1 MNKTKL
7 ILLIVIIIV
16 AIAIIAVGIVL
27 GLKLL
32 SKKCEPLTPLALSR
46 FEAASNE
53 RSEYGEKCQMSG
65 DSYLLILEYKS
76 SDSAE
81 KAKKALELATPGE
94 VENIEDDVIW
104 INKDGNSSVFW
115 TDKKLLGIL
124 VMPGED
130 DEDIVEKQL
139 DKAFKKV
146 DKY

>member
-16 AIAIIAVGIVL
+16 AIAIIVL
-27 GLKLL
+27 GVILSFKIF

-53 RSEYGEKCQMSG
+53 RSEYGEKCEMSG
-65 DSYLLILEYKS
+65 DSYLLILEYNS
-76 SDSAE
+76 SESAE
-81 KAKKALELATPGE
+81 NAKKALELATSGE
-94 VENIEDDVIW
+94 IENIEDDVVW

-115 TDKKLLGIL
+115 TDKKLLAIL
-124 VMPGED
+124 VMPGQNE
-130 DEDIVEKQL
+130 EDIVEEQL

-146 DKY
+146 ENY